1 MDLTVKTK
9 RKWVHFKND
18 VRQLWRGILLTE
30 LTKLDKSEKLSRHV
44 TQGYDPQVEIP
55 CVPLSKSEEAMMT
68 TGGLYATSFAVDDA
82 DDGDPNYIDTTSIML
97 GTASLRRVSM
107 PIFKVMVEL
116 GQPAHEPCINKYT
129 MPASNL

>member
-55 CVPLSKSEEAMMT
+55 SVPLSKSEEEMMT
-68 TGGLYATSFAVDDA
+68 KGGL
-82 DDGDPNYIDTTSIML
+82 
-97 GTASLRRVSM
+97 
-107 PIFKVMVEL
+107 
-116 GQPAHEPCINKYT
+116 
-129 MPASNL
+129 